1 MIKNITESD
10 MTFQVETDNT
20 FEIETS
26 AFVFVFRSYL
36 RFKTK
41 T

>member
-26 AFVFVFRSYL
+26 AFVSVLRSRL
-36 RFKTK
+36 CPKAKT
-41 T
+41 